1 MKPGKDPD
9 SRHIPDCFFHYTG
22 INNADRQ
29 AFSGFWFAISKG
41 KRKCAAHFLDR
52 VLVGL
57 SWYEWGCFCVCV
69 SLSLWH
75 TILYVHCVYFNIRGA
90 HLVWKPARGREPNKK
105 FSFLP
110 SYGHF
115 YLRQDEV
122 LQRQRASFVS
132 ISDWQKQIQLQS
144 NCRQLLFKKKTVPSP
159 PKTRGAILQSCKA
172 HSVHF
177 YSYSAKSQQAV
188 ISGSPQSLN
197 DHQWGKGHL
206 WIHVYLKK

>member
-1 MKPGKDPD
+1 MKPKKDLD
-9 SRHIPDCFFHYTG
+9 SRHILGYFFHYTG

-41 KRKCAAHFLDR
+41 RRKCAASFLDR
-52 VLVGL
+52 VGVAL
-57 SWYEWGCFCVCV
+57 SWYERGCFCV

-75 TILYVHCVYFNIRGA
+75 TILYVQCVYFNIRGA

-132 ISDWQKQIQLQS
+132 ISKWQKQILLKS
-144 NCRQLLFKKKTVPSP
+144 NCRKLLFKKKHSHWLHVQ
-159 PKTRGAILQSCKA
+159 KQEVQFHRAIIHMYIMDA
-172 HSVHF
+172 W
-177 YSYSAKSQQAV
+177 
-188 ISGSPQSLN
+188 PQ
-197 DHQWGKGHL
+197 
-206 WIHVYLKK
+206 